1 MLILVII
8 NKKALSIYNVC
19 YIIIIFFTKTPIKKK
34 KKKFVFEK
42 IRLKRTYNNILYRIV
57 IGIGNDK
64 I

>member
-34 KKKFVFEK
+34 KTFVCEK